1 MAKSKKTSTRGNRG
15 TYAINPPKSKEAKE
29 NWKRCNTKDGQAGKI
44 TKVIDMRKINNKLT
58 E

>member
-1 MAKSKKTSTRGNRG
+1 MAKDKKISTRGKRG

-29 NWKRCNTKDGQAGKI
+29 NWKRCNTKDGHSGKI
-44 TKVIDMRKINNKLT
+44 TKVIDMRLKDN